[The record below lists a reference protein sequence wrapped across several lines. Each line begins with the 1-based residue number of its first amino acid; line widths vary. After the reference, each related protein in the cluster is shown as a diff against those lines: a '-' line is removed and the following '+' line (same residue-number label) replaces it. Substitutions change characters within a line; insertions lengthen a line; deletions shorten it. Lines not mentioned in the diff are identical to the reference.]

1 MYLNY
6 IYTLKF
12 SYRKMISP
20 CIINNYLLKLM
31 GNKQSAIK
39 NEIET
44 LFKVASMA
52 EFQNKI
58 VRLINLPL
66 SIDEVFTYIYPT
78 QIR

>member
-1 MYLNY
+1 
-6 IYTLKF
+6 
-12 SYRKMISP
+12 
-20 CIINNYLLKLM
+20 M
-31 GNKQSAIK
+31 GNKQSGIK